1 MSNITGSI
9 NLSKLKSALMKIKN
23 KKGDLVECV
32 VIPINDNYL
41 VKGKEGGVYL
51 NIIGY
56 DMEQK
61 PNRKDTH
68 MVKQSVPKEHFEK
81 FTDEQKKEVPI
92 LGNMILWGSANE
104 TQNNSFEADSD
115 SEPQQDDDSLPF

>member
-9 NLSKLKSALMKIKN
+9 NLGKLKSAIMKIKN
-23 KKGDLVECV
+23 KKGELVECV
-32 VIPINDNYL
+32 VIPIDANYL
-41 VKGKEGGVYL
+41 VRGKDGAAYL

-81 FTDEQKKEVPI
+81 FTEEQKKEVPI
-92 LGNMILWGSANE
+92 LGNLILWGSTSN
-104 TQNNSFEADSD
+104 TNGFESDSD
-115 SEPQQDDDSLPF
+115 SEPQQGNDDLPF